1 MDRRGRLTR
10 RHLGPI
16 LESTVVRVK
25 EVGSMHAR
33 VAFYRL
39 RSGTF
44 EEVVRIVESPGG
56 LLEIFRGR
64 PGFQSYELIE
74 TPAGLVSVS
83 HWETSAQAGEATRAA
98 AAWVAEH
105 VEDRI
110 KLQQSDTGEVVL
122 SSSMAA
128 ATH

>member
-1 MDRRGRLTR
+1 
-10 RHLGPI
+10 
-16 LESTVVRVK
+16 
-25 EVGSMHAR
+25 MHAR
-33 VAFYRL
+33 VAFYKL

-44 EEVVRIVESPGG
+44 EQVVRIVEAPGG

-83 HWETSAQAGEATRAA
+83 HWESSAQADEATRAA
-98 AAWVAEH
+98 AAWVAENIDDL
-105 VEDRI
+105 V
-110 KLQQSDTGEVVL
+110 KLQQSDVGEVVL
-122 SSSMAA
+122 STPAAA

>member
-1 MDRRGRLTR
+1 
-10 RHLGPI
+10 
-16 LESTVVRVK
+16 
-25 EVGSMHAR
+25 MHAR
-33 VAFYRL
+33 VAFYKL

-44 EEVVRIVESPGG
+44 QQVVRIVEAPGG

-83 HWETSAQAGEATRAA
+83 HWESSAQADEATRAA

-105 VEDRI
+105 IDDRV

-122 SSSMAA
+122 SSSLV

>member
-1 MDRRGRLTR
+1 
-10 RHLGPI
+10 
-16 LESTVVRVK
+16 
-25 EVGSMHAR
+25 MHAR
-33 VAFYRL
+33 VAFYKL

-44 EEVVRIVESPGG
+44 EQVVRIVEAPGG

-83 HWETSAQAGEATRAA
+83 HWESSAQADEATRAA
-98 AAWVAEH
+98 AAWVAENIDDL
-105 VEDRI
+105 V
-110 KLQQSDTGEVVL
+110 KLQQSDVGEVVL
-122 SSSMAA
+122 STLAAA